1 MKVAELQHSLGHIV
15 AFARAA
21 GASDKVV
28 AELDRALQCF
38 DPFKEKTLAEFSDF
52 LRRADEFDRTGKL
65 VPPAR
70 TSGGGT
76 RAARAPAL
84 SAEAAAQ
91 IFNDLHERATDPALT
106 YADIDA
112 KMKPLEKLT
121 IPQLLE
127 VAAKV
132 HVTVPA
138 KPKKEILGELTRRI
152 KELKVSHERTQFKF
166 GETG

>member
-21 GASDKVV
+21 GASDKLA
-28 AELDRALQCF
+28 AELDRAVQCF

-65 VPPAR
+65 AAPAR
-70 TSGGGT
+70 TSASKT
-76 RAARAPAL
+76 RTPKAAAL
-84 SAEAAAQ
+84 TIDAAAQ
-91 IFNDLHERATDPALT
+91 IFTTLHDRATDPALS

-112 KMKPLEKLT
+112 QLKPLEKLT
-121 IPQLLE
+121 ILQLLE

-132 HVTVPA
+132 NVTVPS
-138 KPKKEILGELTRRI
+138 KPKKEIMGELTRRI
-152 KELKVSHERTQFKF
+152 KELKASYERTQFRF
-166 GETG
+166 GESA